1 MDEPTSAAMN
11 ESFVRLEAV
20 TKRRGDRKVVSNVSF
35 EATEGEFLA
44 LLGPSGCGKT
54 TTLRLIAG
62 LETPDAG
69 EIWIAGRRVT
79 ANGSNLLP
87 PRSRGVGFVF
97 QDLAL
102 WPHLTV
108 TGNLDFVLASAKV
121 PKRERAE
128 RIAEALRLVRI
139 EGFAQSYP
147 GQLSGGEQQRAA
159 LARTLIAR
167 PRLLLL
173 DEPMS
178 SLDPNLKAELL
189 NELASVQRSLG
200 VTAIYVTHNEDEAA
214 ALATRIALMTDGRI
228 ELIDKAERLKLNRSE
243 GATSSAER
251 DYEAV

>member
-1 MDEPTSAAMN
+1 MN
-11 ESFVRLEAV
+11 ESFVRLERV

-35 EATEGEFLA
+35 EVAEGEFLA

-69 EIWIAGRRVT
+69 EIWIAGQRVT
-79 ANGSNLLP
+79 ADCRNLMP

-121 PKRERAE
+121 PKHERAQ
-128 RIAEALRLVRI
+128 RIAEILRLVRI
-139 EGFAQSYP
+139 ERFAQSYP
-147 GQLSGGEQQRAA
+147 GQLSGGEQQRVA
-159 LARTLIAR
+159 LARALIAR

-178 SLDPNLKAELL
+178 SLDPNLKADLL
-189 NELASVQRSLG
+189 KELAALQQSLG
-200 VTAIYVTHNEDEAA
+200 VTAIYVTHHEDEAA
-214 ALATRIALMTDGRI
+214 ALATRMALMMDGRI
-228 ELIDKAERLKLNRSE
+228 ELLDKKERVKLNRSK
-243 GATSSAER
+243 GAMSFGEP

>member
-1 MDEPTSAAMN
+1 MN
-11 ESFVRLEAV
+11 EAFVRLEAI
-20 TKRRGDRKVVSNVSF
+20 TKRHGDREVVSNVSF
-35 EATEGEFLA
+35 DVAEGEFLA

-79 ANGSNLLP
+79 AEGRNLMP

-108 TGNLDFVLASAKV
+108 TGNLDFVLASAKI
-121 PKRERAE
+121 PKHERAQ
-128 RIAEALRLVRI
+128 RIAEILRLVRI
-139 EGFAQSYP
+139 ERFAQSYP
-147 GQLSGGEQQRAA
+147 GQLSGGEQQRVA
-159 LARTLIAR
+159 LARALIAR

-178 SLDPNLKAELL
+178 SLDPNLKADLL
-189 NELASVQRSLG
+189 KELAALQQSLG
-200 VTAIYVTHNEDEAA
+200 VTAIYVTHHEDEAA
-214 ALATRIALMTDGRI
+214 ALATRMALMMDGRI
-228 ELIDKAERLKLNRSE
+228 ELLDKKERVKLNRSK
-243 GATSSAER
+243 GAMSFGEP

>member
-1 MDEPTSAAMN
+1 MRAVN
-11 ESFVRLEAV
+11 ESFVRLEAI
-20 TKRRGDRKVVSNVSF
+20 TKRYGDRKVVSNASF
-35 EATEGEFLA
+35 EVAEGEFVA

-79 ANGSNLLP
+79 ADGRNLIP
-87 PRSRGVGFVF
+87 PRSRGIGFVF

-108 TGNLDFVLASAKV
+108 TGNLEFVLASAKV

-128 RIAEALRLVRI
+128 RIAEAIRLVHI
-139 EGFAQSYP
+139 ERFARSYP
-147 GQLSGGEQQRAA
+147 GQLSGGEQQRVA
-159 LARTLIAR
+159 LASR

-178 SLDPNLKAELL
+178 SLDLNLKADLL
-189 NELASVQRSLG
+189 GELAALQQSLG
-200 VTAIYVTHNEDEAA
+200 VTAIYVTHNEDEATT
-214 ALATRIALMTDGRI
+214 LATRIALMTDGRI
-228 ELIDKAERLKLNRSE
+228 ELMNKAETQL
-243 GATSSAER
+243 
-251 DYEAV
+251 

>member
-1 MDEPTSAAMN
+1 MNKDEHMN
-11 ESFVRLEAV
+11 ESFVRLRAV

-35 EATEGEFLA
+35 EVAEGEFLA

-62 LETPDAG
+62 LETADAG

-79 ANGSNLLP
+79 ADARNLLP

-139 EGFAQSYP
+139 ERFAQSYP

-159 LARTLIAR
+159 LARALIAR

-178 SLDPNLKAELL
+178 SLDPSLKADLL
-189 NELASVQRSLG
+189 NELASLQRSLG

-214 ALATRIALMTDGRI
+214 TLATRIALMTDGRI
-228 ELIDKAERLKLNRSE
+228 ELTDKAERLKGSRNQ
-243 GATSSAER
+243 GATSFVER
-251 DYEAV
+251 N

>member
-1 MDEPTSAAMN
+1 MRAVN
-11 ESFVRLEAV
+11 ESFVRLEAI
-20 TKRRGDRKVVSNVSF
+20 TKRYGDRKVVSNASF
-35 EATEGEFLA
+35 EVAEGEFVA

-79 ANGSNLLP
+79 ADGRNLIP
-87 PRSRGVGFVF
+87 PRSRGIGFVF

-108 TGNLDFVLASAKV
+108 TGNLEFVLASAKV

-128 RIAEALRLVRI
+128 RIAEAIRLVHI
-139 EGFAQSYP
+139 ERFARSYP
-147 GQLSGGEQQRAA
+147 GQLSGGEQQRVA
-159 LARTLIAR
+159 LARALIAR

-178 SLDPNLKAELL
+178 NLDHNLKADLL
-189 NELASVQRSLG
+189 KELAALQQSLG
-200 VTAIYVTHNEDEAA
+200 VTAIYVTHNEDEATT
-214 ALATRIALMTDGRI
+214 LATRIALMTDGRI
-228 ELIDKAERLKLNRSE
+228 ELMNKAETQL
-243 GATSSAER
+243 
-251 DYEAV
+251 

>member
-1 MDEPTSAAMN
+1 MRAVN
-11 ESFVRLEAV
+11 ESFVRLEAI
-20 TKRRGDRKVVSNVSF
+20 TKRYGDREVVSNASF
-35 EATEGEFLA
+35 EVAEGEFVA

-79 ANGSNLLP
+79 ADGRNLIP
-87 PRSRGVGFVF
+87 PRSRGIGFVF

-108 TGNLDFVLASAKV
+108 TGNLEFVLASAKV

-128 RIAEALRLVRI
+128 RIAEAIRLVHI
-139 EGFAQSYP
+139 ERFARSYP
-147 GQLSGGEQQRAA
+147 GQLSGGEQQRVA
-159 LARTLIAR
+159 LARALIAR

-178 SLDPNLKAELL
+178 NLDHNLKADLL
-189 NELASVQRSLG
+189 KELAALQQSLG

-214 ALATRIALMTDGRI
+214 ALANRIALMVDGRI
-228 ELIDKAERLKLNRSE
+228 ELLDKEEHLKLNRSK
-243 GATSSAER
+243 GAMSFGER
-251 DYEAV
+251 ES

>member
-1 MDEPTSAAMN
+1 MNQDQRMN
-11 ESFVRLEAV
+11 ESFVRLKAV
-20 TKRRGDRKVVSNVSF
+20 TKRRGDRKVVSNASF
-35 EATEGEFLA
+35 EVAEGEFLA

-79 ANGSNLLP
+79 ADGRNLVP
-87 PRSRGVGFVF
+87 PRLRGVGFVF

-108 TGNLDFVLASAKV
+108 TGNLDFVLASAKI
-121 PKRERAE
+121 PKHERAE
-128 RIAEALRLVRI
+128 RITEILRLVRI
-139 EGFAQSYP
+139 ERFAQSYP
-147 GQLSGGEQQRAA
+147 GQLSGGEQQRVA
-159 LARTLIAR
+159 LARALVAC

-178 SLDPNLKAELL
+178 SLDPDLKAELL
-189 NELASVQRSLG
+189 DELASVQQSLG

-214 ALATRIALMTDGRI
+214 ALATRLVRMIEGRI
-228 ELIDKAERLKLNRSE
+228 ELADQSLLTGVTI
-243 GATSSAER
+243 
-251 DYEAV
+251 

>member
-1 MDEPTSAAMN
+1 MDKPTSAAMN
-11 ESFVRLEAV
+11 ESFVRLRAV
-20 TKRRGDRKVVSNVSF
+20 TKRYGDRKVVSNVSF
-35 EATEGEFLA
+35 EVAEGEFLA

-54 TTLRLIAG
+54 TTLRLVAG

-69 EIWIAGRRVT
+69 EIWIGGRRVT
-79 ANGSNLLP
+79 ADGRNLTP

-108 TGNLDFVLASAKV
+108 KGNLDFVLASAKV
-121 PKRERAE
+121 LKRERAE

-139 EGFAQSYP
+139 ERFAQSYP

-159 LARTLIAR
+159 LARALIAQ

-178 SLDPNLKAELL
+178 SLDPNLKADLL
-189 NELASVQRSLG
+189 KELAALQQSLG
-200 VTAIYVTHNEDEAA
+200 VTAIYVTHNEDEAST
-214 ALATRIALMTDGRI
+214 LAIRIALMTDGRI
-228 ELIDKAERLKLNRSE
+228 ELMDKAERLKLNSLCDP
-243 GATSSAER
+243 SSTELTR
-251 DYEAV
+251 

>member
-1 MDEPTSAAMN
+1 MN
-11 ESFVRLEAV
+11 ESFVRLEAI
-20 TKRRGDRKVVSNVSF
+20 TKRHGDRKVVSNASF
-35 EATEGEFLA
+35 EVAEGEFLA

-79 ANGSNLLP
+79 ADGRNLIP
-87 PRSRGVGFVF
+87 SRSRGNGFVF

-108 TGNLDFVLASAKV
+108 SGNLEFVLASTEL
-121 PKRERAE
+121 PKRERAQ
-128 RIAEALRLVRI
+128 RLAEILRLVRI
-139 EGFAQSYP
+139 EPFAQRFP
-147 GQLSGGEQQRAA
+147 HQLSGGEQQRMA
-159 LARTLIAR
+159 LARALIAR

-178 SLDPNLKAELL
+178 NLDHNLKADLL
-189 NELASVQRSLG
+189 KELAALQQSLG

-214 ALATRIALMTDGRI
+214 ALANRIALMVDGRI
-228 ELIDKAERLKLNRSE
+228 ELLDKEEHLKLNRSK
-243 GATSSAER
+243 GAMSFGER
-251 DYEAV
+251 ES

>member
-1 MDEPTSAAMN
+1 MRAVN
-11 ESFVRLEAV
+11 ESFVRLEAI
-20 TKRRGDRKVVSNVSF
+20 TKRYGDRKVVSNASF
-35 EATEGEFLA
+35 EVAEGEFVA

-79 ANGSNLLP
+79 ADGRNLVP
-87 PRSRGVGFVF
+87 PRSRGIGFVF

-108 TGNLDFVLASAKV
+108 TGNLEFVLASAKV

-128 RIAEALRLVRI
+128 RIAEAIRLVHI
-139 EGFAQSYP
+139 ERFARSYP
-147 GQLSGGEQQRAA
+147 GQLSGGEQQRVA
-159 LARTLIAR
+159 LARALIAR

-178 SLDPNLKAELL
+178 SLDLNLKADLL
-189 NELASVQRSLG
+189 GELAALQQSLG
-200 VTAIYVTHNEDEAA
+200 VTAIYVTHNEDEATT
-214 ALATRIALMTDGRI
+214 LATRIALMTDGRI
-228 ELIDKAERLKLNRSE
+228 ELMNKAETQL
-243 GATSSAER
+243 
-251 DYEAV
+251 

>member
-1 MDEPTSAAMN
+1 MN
-11 ESFVRLEAV
+11 ESFVRLERV
-20 TKRRGDRKVVSNVSF
+20 TKRRGYRKVVSNVSF
-35 EATEGEFLA
+35 EVAEGEFLA

-79 ANGSNLLP
+79 ADGRNLMP

-108 TGNLDFVLASAKV
+108 TGNLDFVLASAKA
-121 PKRERAE
+121 PKRERAQ
-128 RIAEALRLVRI
+128 RIGEILRLVRI
-139 EGFAQSYP
+139 ERFARSYP
-147 GQLSGGEQQRAA
+147 AELSGGEQQRVA
-159 LARTLIAR
+159 LARALIAR

-178 SLDPNLKAELL
+178 SLDPNLKADLL
-189 NELASVQRSLG
+189 KELAALQQSLG

-214 ALATRIALMTDGRI
+214 AVATRMALMMEGRV
-228 ELIDKAERLKLNRSE
+228 ELMNKEELPKLNRSK
-243 GATSSAER
+243 GAMSFGEP

>member
-1 MDEPTSAAMN
+1 MRAVN
-11 ESFVRLEAV
+11 ESFVRLEAI
-20 TKRRGDRKVVSNVSF
+20 TKRYGDRKVVSNASF
-35 EATEGEFLA
+35 EVAEGEFVA

-79 ANGSNLLP
+79 ADGRNLIP
-87 PRSRGVGFVF
+87 PRSRGIGFVF

-108 TGNLDFVLASAKV
+108 TGNLEFVLASAKV

-128 RIAEALRLVRI
+128 RIAEAIRLVHI
-139 EGFAQSYP
+139 ERFARSYP
-147 GQLSGGEQQRAA
+147 GQLSGGEQQRVA
-159 LARTLIAR
+159 LARALIAR

-178 SLDPNLKAELL
+178 SLDLNLKADLL
-189 NELASVQRSLG
+189 GELAALQQSLG
-200 VTAIYVTHNEDEAA
+200 VTAIYVTHNEDEATT
-214 ALATRIALMTDGRI
+214 LATRIALMTDGRI
-228 ELIDKAERLKLNRSE
+228 ELMNKAETQL
-243 GATSSAER
+243 
-251 DYEAV
+251 